1 MFSNKYELNPYCV
14 QLNCMDNTADN
25 IMQEWCMW
33 DSQVW
38 MWSNLLEKPT
48 LMMPNLE
55 ELANYQ
61 ENMWL
66 WELENATAIANMNAT
81 NNIHLDLKNKVVL
94 PLNNADQMFTS
105 DFEPVKTRTRTV
117 ELPNIDKNLLKILEL
132 QSFTLLVS
140 LSKLIC

>member
-1 MFSNKYELNPYCV
+1 MFSNKYELNQYCV

-25 IMQEWCMW
+25 NMQEWCMW

-48 LMMPNLE
+48 LMTPNLE

-66 WELENATAIANMNAT
+66 WELDNATSNAVI
-81 NNIHLDLKNKVVL
+81 NPLQENINKSASLMKYV
-94 PLNNADQMFTS
+94 DQMFTS
-105 DFEPVKTRTRTV
+105 DLEPVKARKRNT
-117 ELPNIDKNLLKILEL
+117 EPPNIDKNLLKILEL

>member
-48 LMMPNLE
+48 LMTPNLE

-66 WELENATAIANMNAT
+66 WELDNATSNAVI
-81 NNIHLDLKNKVVL
+81 NPLQENINKSASLMKYV
-94 PLNNADQMFTS
+94 DQMFTS
-105 DFEPVKTRTRTV
+105 DLEPVKARKRNT
-117 ELPNIDKNLLKILEL
+117 EPPNIDKNLLKILEL